1 MRALGQGRDPNTWC
15 SRRHP
20 SPARSESETVIFW
33 RRRRGVRLGPV
44 RRGALAA
51 AGGGAGPLEGCAA
64 GTGRGRRGMQRDVT
78 APPRGVMLQP
88 QRRAGGCRAGTRAA
102 RGPGGSP
109 ASEGDAS
116 CLEPQVPPLPAPS
129 ALPPASR
136 WAPRLGPRGSRVR
149 DRDRGWPGDLCSSS
163 MSNSLTRKWGPG
175 GASGARD
182 PGPRA
187 RGRGAAGR
195 QMELAPECAAPVL
208 IGARGLV
215 PVTWA
220 GVISFRFASR
230 PRPTLLAAGAPGRP
244 PWAPRD
250 EV

>member
-163 MSNSLTRKWGPG
+163 MSNSLTRKWSPG

-187 RGRGAAGR
+187 RGRGGGCLVRARPGGLPGGRERGGGVLLVPWVPTVLWVGGCVGGRAAGVR
-195 QMELAPECAAPVL
+195 WASHP
-208 IGARGLV
+208 RYFLV
-215 PVTWA
+215 
-220 GVISFRFASR
+220 
-230 PRPTLLAAGAPGRP
+230 
-244 PWAPRD
+244 
-250 EV
+250 

>member
-1 MRALGQGRDPNTWC
+1 MSLREFRPVSAY
-15 SRRHP
+15 SRRMP
-20 SPARSESETVIFW
+20 SV
-33 RRRRGVRLGPV
+33 
-44 RRGALAA
+44 
-51 AGGGAGPLEGCAA
+51 
-64 GTGRGRRGMQRDVT
+64 
-78 APPRGVMLQP
+78 P

-208 IGARGLV
+208 IGAR
-215 PVTWA
+215 
-220 GVISFRFASR
+220 
-230 PRPTLLAAGAPGRP
+230 PRPGPGHLGRCHQLPVRLP
-244 PWAPRD
+244 PEADPPGGGGSW
-250 EV
+250 